1 MNSSSGSE
9 LRREEETG
17 ETLNRFLSG
26 SSASR
31 LSSSSLRSLK
41 YSTKEGVMFAEEEE
55 VEQMEEL
62 RFLKF
67 SSGVVAVKNT
77 LVGQLG
83 QVLGQS

>member
-1 MNSSSGSE
+1 
-9 LRREEETG
+9 
-17 ETLNRFLSG
+17 
-26 SSASR
+26 
-31 LSSSSLRSLK
+31 
-41 YSTKEGVMFAEEEE
+41 MFAEEEE

-67 SSGVVAVKNT
+67 SSGVVVAVKKT